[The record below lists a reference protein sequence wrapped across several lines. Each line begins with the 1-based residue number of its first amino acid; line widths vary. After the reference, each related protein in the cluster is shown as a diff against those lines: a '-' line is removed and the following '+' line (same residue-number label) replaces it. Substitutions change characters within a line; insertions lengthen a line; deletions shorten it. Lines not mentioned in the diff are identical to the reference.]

1 MLALLLS
8 ARLAL
13 AAPPT
18 CEGAPTDWLQTLTA
32 GPDLTASMCLGYVDA
47 AHDPL
52 LAAAA
57 EPPSDRDVA
66 NRLSRALAV
75 HLMLRLDR
83 AITPEESRPLNGA
96 DRRLL
101 RDAVYAR
108 RGRRTPSAAHAAVF
122 ERFDWYQ
129 PDDQFNN
136 RRLTDLDR
144 ANLAMIDSPPA
155 PPPDAGPSA
164 ADAVADSQDQP
175 AVPQGMCG
183 CAAGSTR
190 GASWA
195 WLLGLLAVVVGAR
208 RRRDDAPSR

>member
-1 MLALLLS
+1 MLALLLT
-8 ARLAL
+8 AHLAL
-13 AAPPT
+13 AAPPS
-18 CEGAPTDWLQTLTA
+18 CEGAPADWLDTLSK
-32 GPDLTASMCLGYVDA
+32 GPDLTAYMCLGYLDA

-52 LAAAA
+52 LAAATEA
-57 EPPSDRDVA
+57 PADDTVA

-83 AITPEESRPLNGA
+83 ALTPEESRPLNGA

-108 RGRRTPSAAHAAVF
+108 RGRRTPSEAHAEVF
-122 ERFDWYQ
+122 ARFDWYR

-155 PPPDAGPSA
+155 PPPESEATA
-164 ADAVADSQDQP
+164 AAAVARTQDKP

-183 CAAGSTR
+183 CAATPTR

-195 WLLGLLAVVVGAR
+195 GLLGLLAVVVGWR
-208 RRRDDAPSR
+208 RKLP